1 MLEKIVAGL
10 SNFKEDWAGELHA
23 LPSVMLV

>member
-10 SNFKEDWAGELHA
+10 SNFKEDWADELHA